1 METLS
6 ELTGTL
12 MIQYRQTN
20 TATSVSLRFSARM
33 ASCVCGLVSAYF
45 VSIIMLSPFMVDV
58 QWEVQSGM
66 YNLQMTHM
74 VNRVEA
80 QPINITDESFKQT
93 EHILTTDFSL
103 VKQWAST

>member
-1 METLS
+1 
-6 ELTGTL
+6 
-12 MIQYRQTN
+12 
-20 TATSVSLRFSARM
+20 
-33 ASCVCGLVSAYF
+33 
-45 VSIIMLSPFMVDV
+45 MVDV